1 MKKRKVIITVVVA
14 IFILLGIFAF
24 KKYYIPYDK
33 DKQMYKV
40 FEGENFVYYSCNK
53 DDKEKTKELNEYIE
67 PYYDNLLSKFGLKEI
82 SKIDVKIFESSEL
95 MTEGKYY
102 RGIKI
107 SGIAMA
113 KTGEIG
119 LVSSKIYDMKRV
131 LKHELVHI
139 IISNVNPKDM
149 INKNDW
155 LQEGTADYYSSPNST
170 KDLSVVVSTMT
181 DNLPDLDFVLNDN
194 NFLII
199 REEWN
204 YSLYKSIVTFIIDK
218 YGQEELINIMKNI
231 GEKDVYEIL
240 NTNKEEFEIEWKAF
254 ILENK

>member
-1 MKKRKVIITVVVA
+1 MKKRKVISIVVV
-14 IFILLGIFAF
+14 IFILVGIFSF

-33 DKQMYKV
+33 EKKMYKV
-40 FEGENFVYYSCNK
+40 FEGKNFVYYSYNK

-67 PYYDNLLSKFGLKEI
+67 PDYDNLLSKFGLKEI
-82 SKIDVKIFESSEL
+82 PKIDVKIFESSEL

-113 KTGEIG
+113 KTGEIR

-149 INKNDW
+149 INKNAW
-155 LQEGTADYYSSPNST
+155 LHEGAADYYSSPNST
-170 KDLSVVVSTMT
+170 QDSSVVISAMT

-194 NFLII
+194 NFLTIS
-199 REEWN
+199 EEWN

-231 GEKDVYEIL
+231 GEKDLYEIL

>member
-1 MKKRKVIITVVVA
+1 MKKRKVISIVVA

-40 FEGENFVYYSCNK
+40 FEGKNFVYYSYNK

-67 PYYDNLLSKFGLKEI
+67 PDYDNLLSKFGLKEI
-82 SKIDVKIFESSEL
+82 PKIDVKIFESSEL

-102 RGIKI
+102 KGIELA
-107 SGIAMA
+107 GIAMPE
-113 KTGEIG
+113 EIR
-119 LVSSKIYDMKRV
+119 LVLGNPYIMKSV
-131 LKHELVHI
+131 FKHELVHLI
-139 IISNVNPKDM
+139 VFNVNPKDM

>member
-1 MKKRKVIITVVVA
+1 MKKRKVIITVVVV

-40 FEGENFVYYSCNK
+40 FEGKNFVYYSYNK

-67 PYYDNLLSKFGLKEI
+67 PDYDNLLSKFGLKDI
-82 SKIDVKIFESSEL
+82 PKIDVKIFESSEL
-95 MTEGKYY
+95 MAKGEYY
-102 RGIKI
+102 RGIELA
-107 SGIAMA
+107 GIAMPE
-113 KTGEIG
+113 EIR
-119 LVSSKIYDMKRV
+119 LVLGNPYIMKSV
-131 LKHELVHI
+131 FKHELVHLI
-139 IISNVNPKDM
+139 IFNVNPKDM
-149 INKNDW
+149 INNNAW
-155 LQEGTADYYSSPNST
+155 LHEGTADYYSSPNST
-170 KDLSVVVSTMT
+170 QDPSVVISTMT

-199 REEWN
+199 SEEWN

-254 ILENK
+254 ILENN

>member
-1 MKKRKVIITVVVA
+1 MKKRKVISIVVA

-40 FEGENFVYYSCNK
+40 FEGKNFVYYSYNK
-53 DDKEKTKELNEYIE
+53 DDKEKTEELNEYIE
-67 PYYDNLLSKFGLKEI
+67 PDYDDLLNKFGVKRNQ
-82 SKIDVKIFESSEL
+82 KIDVKIFESSEL

-102 RGIKI
+102 KGIELA
-107 SGIAMA
+107 GIAMPE
-113 KTGEIG
+113 EIR
-119 LVSSKIYDMKRV
+119 LVLGNPYIMKSV
-131 LKHELVHI
+131 FKHELVHLI
-139 IISNVNPKDM
+139 VFNVNPKDM

>member
-1 MKKRKVIITVVVA
+1 MKKRKVIITVVVV

-40 FEGENFVYYSCNK
+40 FEGKNFVYYSYNK

-67 PYYDNLLSKFGLKEI
+67 SDYDNLLSKFGLKEI
-82 SKIDVKIFESSEL
+82 PKIDVKIFESSEL

-102 RGIKI
+102 KGIELA
-107 SGIAMA
+107 GIAMPE
-113 KTGEIG
+113 EIR
-119 LVSSKIYDMKRV
+119 LVLGNPYIMKSV
-131 LKHELVHI
+131 FKHELVHLI
-139 IISNVNPKDM
+139 VFNVNPKDM

>member
-1 MKKRKVIITVVVA
+1 MKKRKVISIVVV
-14 IFILLGIFAF
+14 IFILVGIFSF

-33 DKQMYKV
+33 EKKMYKV
-40 FEGENFVYYSCNK
+40 FEGKNFVYYSYNK

-67 PYYDNLLSKFGLKEI
+67 PDYDNLLSKFGLKEI
-82 SKIDVKIFESSEL
+82 PKIDVKIFESSEL

-102 RGIKI
+102 KGIELA
-107 SGIAMA
+107 GIAMPE
-113 KTGEIG
+113 EIR
-119 LVSSKIYDMKRV
+119 LVLGNPYIMKSV
-131 LKHELVHI
+131 FKHELVHLI
-139 IISNVNPKDM
+139 VFNVNPKDM

>member
-40 FEGENFVYYSCNK
+40 FEGKNFVYYSYNK
-53 DDKEKTKELNEYIE
+53 EHKEKTKELNEYIE
-67 PYYDNLLSKFGLKEI
+67 SDYDNLLSKFGLKEI
-82 SKIDVKIFESSEL
+82 PKIDVKIFESSEL

-102 RGIKI
+102 KGIELA
-107 SGIAMA
+107 GIAMPE
-113 KTGEIG
+113 EIR
-119 LVSSKIYDMKRV
+119 LVLGNPYIMKSV
-131 LKHELVHI
+131 FKHELVHLI
-139 IISNVNPKDM
+139 VFNVNPKDM
-149 INKNDW
+149 INNNNW

-231 GEKDVYEIL
+231 GEKDLYEIL